1 MKITDLNK
9 LFKNVNGRFLVFRTL
24 HQQSFLYYWDV
35 NLESLTDAVILHVEM
50 NNNWN
55 DISQSNTKSLIDN
68 VKTMPQKYHS
78 LGVARVFVSGVT
90 YQTG

>member
-9 LFKNVNGRFLVFRTL
+9 LFKNVNRRFLVSHTL
-24 HQQSFLYYWDV
+24 HQQSFLYYLDV
-35 NLESLTDAVILHVEM
+35 NLESLADAVILHVEM

-68 VKTMPQKYHS
+68 VKLMPQKYHS